1 MSSVS
6 YTSSKSDSNK
16 TNDNFDND
24 QVIIHTPKFKYN
36 KKLIKFLFF
45 LKNNSVNSSIDN
57 TMIVEPTLVENE
69 AISKSLESETKSQ
82 TEIVNTDK
90 ELEKKINFKNSLKE
104 KKKKEKKLA
113 FILSNL
119 IFLLLRRQ
127 KKIYKSNKT
136 KNKVFELK

>member
-1 MSSVS
+1 
-6 YTSSKSDSNK
+6 
-16 TNDNFDND
+16 
-24 QVIIHTPKFKYN
+24 
-36 KKLIKFLFF
+36 
-45 LKNNSVNSSIDN
+45 
-57 TMIVEPTLVENE
+57 MIVEPTLVENE
-69 AISKSLESETKSQ
+69 TIGKSIESENKSQ
-82 TEIVNTDK
+82 TENTDK

-119 IFLLLRRQ
+119 IFFIKKA